1 MCAPGARQREHPMRR
16 RLEIG
21 LVLLA
26 VALHEFLTFGLG
38 VHGLDIAPTGA
49 VTIGYGCWRGRDAAV
64 RAEWGVGALGLRA
77 CARDAALLTGCGAG
91 ICAAIGAARG
101 SLAADW
107 HLLVLCLLY
116 PLWGIVQQFLVLSLL
131 AANLSALGLS
141 RGVVIAAA
149 TAGFTI
155 VHAPN
160 WPLAAASAVLGSVCT
175 WLFLRHR
182 NLWPLGVAHG
192 VLAALFYRWVLGR
205 DSFTELWQA
214 R

>member
-1 MCAPGARQREHPMRR
+1 MRR
-16 RLEIG
+16 RLEIA

-26 VALHEFLTFGLG
+26 VALHEFLTFVLG
-38 VHGLDIAPTGA
+38 VHGLDIGPTGVA
-49 VTIGYGCWRGRDAAV
+49 TIGYGCWRGRDAAV
-64 RAEWGVGALGLRA
+64 RAEWGVRKGGLRA
-77 CARDAALLTGCGAG
+77 CARDAALLTACGAAV
-91 ICAAIGAARG
+91 CAAIGAARG
-101 SLAADW
+101 TLAVDW
-107 HLLVLCLLY
+107 HLLVLLPLY
-116 PLWGIVQQFLVLSLL
+116 PLWGLVQQFLVLSLL
-131 AANLSALGLS
+131 AANLAALGLS

-160 WPLAAASAVLGSVCT
+160 WPLTAASAVLGLACT

-205 DSFTELWQA
+205 DSIAELWQP
-214 R
+214 RG